1 MQGELGMY
9 DICPEDSMNVET
21 KIFCRCR
28 GTQATLCVTWRR
40 WTGAT
45 TGRSDL
51 GERSEINN
59 EKKDK
64 TYTQRPVSGALDKK
78 SGHLYGGLGGHRRQ
92 PWKQGPA
99 KVPLGSAC
107 TQENFLVNTFPTK
120 TIPSKY
126 PSLQENPL

>member
-1 MQGELGMY
+1 M
-9 DICPEDSMNVET
+9 
-21 KIFCRCR
+21 
-28 GTQATLCVTWRR
+28 
-40 WTGAT
+40 
-45 TGRSDL
+45 
-51 GERSEINN
+51 SEINI

-64 TYTQRPVSGALDKK
+64 TYTQRPVNGALDKK

-126 PSLQENPL
+126 PSLQENPLEKQPAPQKTTLFTIIVRHDFHYKIALLSMISA